1 MMIKHLVMSGGAN
14 TGYVFFGI
22 IKQLLAKSFFT
33 LDTIE
38 TIHATSVGT
47 LTGVY
52 FALGYSVNDIETYIS
67 DRPWQ
72 HVFKLDFN
80 TIIRAVQEGGLFSQ
94 TQFTQLINPMLLGKD
109 LEIDI
114 NLLDFYKVSK
124 KEIHFYTTAYE
135 SFDLIDISYKT
146 HPQWKLVDA
155 VYASCCVP
163 IMFDPFEHAGK
174 YYVDGG
180 IRANYPLNKCLED
193 GHSPENILGIYQ
205 FHKKILNETPF
216 SESTPS
222 TYKLFDYIL
231 SFVIKIW
238 NLIELPHHENEKLVV
253 NQIAAPCDSNPWKIL
268 QAIES
273 KEERVRLIECG
284 VESAKN
290 FLAKQ

>member
-1 MMIKHLVMSGGAN
+1 MIKHLVLSGGAN

-22 IKQLLAKSFFT
+22 IKQLLAQSFFT

-52 FALGYSVNDIETYIS
+52 FALGYSVNDIETYIT

-72 HVFKLDFN
+72 QVFKLDFN

-94 TQFTQLINPMLLGKD
+94 TQFIQLMSPMILGKD

-114 NLLDFYKVSK
+114 NLLDFYEVSK

-135 SFDLIDISYKT
+135 SFDLVDISYKT

-163 IMFDPFEHAGK
+163 IMFDPFEHDGK

-180 IRANYPLNKCLED
+180 VRANYPLNKCLED

-205 FHKKILNETPF
+205 FHKKKLNETPF

-253 NQIAAPCDSNPWKIL
+253 NKIAASCDSTPWKIL

-273 KEERVRLIECG
+273 KQERIRLIKCG
-284 VESAKN
+284 IESAN
-290 FLAKQ
+290 IFLANQ